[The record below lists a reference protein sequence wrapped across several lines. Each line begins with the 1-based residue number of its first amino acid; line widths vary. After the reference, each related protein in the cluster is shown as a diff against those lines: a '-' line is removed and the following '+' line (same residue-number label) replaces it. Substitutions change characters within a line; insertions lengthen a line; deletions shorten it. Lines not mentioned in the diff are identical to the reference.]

1 MCSLQCMIY
10 FAVFYSVFMCTN
22 YKIIDIWLYGLA
34 DYFLYL
40 ISILLI
46 ISNIAV
52 LNIKVYINC
61 TKITPTINRLDICK
75 NFLIWRPNF
84 NKVNQSDQA
93 STNRKGRL
101 FTFMVCKIDIWIRI
115 YTKHAKLKFKWLEL
129 LRHQTEKLINILVS

>member
-1 MCSLQCMIY
+1 
-10 FAVFYSVFMCTN
+10 MCTD

-61 TKITPTINRLDICK
+61 TKINLTINRLDICK

-84 NKVNQSDQA
+84 NKVNQSSQA

-101 FTFMVCKIDIWIRI
+101 FTFMVCKIYIWIRI

-129 LRHQTEKLINILVS
+129 LRHQTEKLINIFIFMHALKKLLNCNFQI